1 MPTAYRP
8 APIRS
13 RGSFSF
19 RVSRSVI
26 ALFLAALPLVLSTP
40 APVAAQSSGEGRLM
54 GQVLSAETGGPLPGA
69 QIQVSDAGRG
79 VMAGVEG
86 RYQIDRIPVG
96 ETSLRVSMLG
106 FAPQTVEGVV
116 VEEGGTTRI
125 DIHLARQALEMEG
138 LVATAQQQQGSRIAL
153 RDEQRNSSSLVNAIS
168 SEQIARSPDGD
179 AAAAMRRV
187 SGVTVQ
193 DSRYVFVRGL
203 GERYTTSSL
212 NGSRI
217 PSPDPERKM
226 VPLDLFPA
234 GLLQSISTNKTFTPD
249 NSGDFSGGSVDIR
262 TPDFP
267 VRRTFTLSVG
277 TGYHPELTGRSVL
290 AAPTEG
296 QEWLALGAESREIP
310 APARN
315 FSGTVTRGPEV
326 NEVVN
331 SFRNAWSVEEETA
344 ALPSSLSASMGGS
357 TSLNGSTIGYLGS
370 ATYSRSQDVKLDQR
384 RARTGTGGS
393 EIDRYDGDEGSRS
406 VLLGGLAKV
415 SALVGTHSEI
425 HFTNNFNRSAENQAR
440 REVGVDENTQST
452 VQVDRLSYVERAVR
466 SHQLDGRHQLGPQ
479 HVLDWS
485 LSASGVSRSEPDR
498 SEFVTWLDPET
509 PIWFKDFEGA
519 VRTFGLLEEDAMEAG
534 AGYAFVLGGDPAAPN
549 RIRTGITYRE
559 HSREAWSEAF
569 RLQPFHWSP
578 NDPRWQLPPE
588 QFFDGRH
595 AGEGDDHFILSRELS
610 GGTYGAADRL
620 QAGYLM
626 AEVNV
631 TEGIRLTGGARLES
645 YRLDLEAQN
654 QLGRSFDIR
663 KDYTDLLPSLSARV
677 RMGDGHQLRLSATQ
691 TLARPEYREVAP
703 IAYREVLGGE
713 QVIGNADLERTLI
726 QNLDARWEWY
736 PRPGE
741 VISLGVFGK
750 WFDDPIEQRF
760 LARSGTNTR
769 TFVNA
774 ESATNHGIELEID
787 QRLDRVHPALSPFSF
802 FTNVTLMRSRVQTGQ
817 EGDEER
823 AMVGQAPFV
832 VNSGLSYVD
841 EAAGI
846 SATLLHNVVGKRIMN
861 ARASG
866 SQVNDVVE
874 QPRNLI
880 DFSVRFPLMMGA
892 AGKVDVKNLLDA
904 PYEVVQ
910 GPITR
915 EYHRVGRSVSVGL
928 SWRW

>member
-1 MPTAYRP
+1 
-8 APIRS
+8 
-13 RGSFSF
+13 
-19 RVSRSVI
+19 
-26 ALFLAALPLVLSTP
+26 
-40 APVAAQSSGEGRLM
+40 M
-54 GQVLSAETGGPLPGA
+54 GQVLSAETGAPLPGA
-69 QIQVSDAGRG
+69 QIQVGETGLG

-86 RYQIDRIPVG
+86 RYQIDRIPTG
-96 ETSLRVSMLG
+96 ETWLQVRLLG
-106 FAPQTVEGVV
+106 FAPESIEGVV
-116 VEEGGTTRI
+116 IQEGGTTRV
-125 DIHLARQALEMEG
+125 DVYLSRQALELEG
-138 LVATAQQQQGSRIAL
+138 LVATAQRELGSRVAL
-153 RDEQRNSSSLVNAIS
+153 LDEQRNASSVVNSIS
-168 SEQIARSPDGD
+168 AEQIGRSPDGD

-267 VRRTFTLSVG
+267 ARRTFTLSVG
-277 TGYHPELTGRSVL
+277 TGYHPEVTGQSVL

-296 QEWLALGAESREIP
+296 REWLAFGAGAREIP
-310 APARN
+310 GPARN
-315 FSGTVTRGPEV
+315 FSGSVTRGPEV
-326 NEVVN
+326 NDVVN
-331 SFRNAWSVEEETA
+331 SFRNAWSVQEETA
-344 ALPSSLSASMGGS
+344 ALPSSLSGSLGGS

-370 ATYSRSQDVKLDQR
+370 ATYSRSQVIKLDQR
-384 RARTGTGGS
+384 RARVGTG
-393 EIDRYDGDEGSRS
+393 ETEMDRYDGSEGSRS
-406 VLLGGLAKV
+406 VLLGGFAKL
-415 SALVGTHSEI
+415 SALLGTHSEV
-425 HFTNNFNRSAENQAR
+425 HLTNSVNRSADNQAR
-440 REVGVDENTQST
+440 RESGVDENTRST
-452 VQVDRLSYVERAVR
+452 VQVDRLTYVERAVR
-466 SHQLDGRHQLGPQ
+466 SHQLDARHQLGTR
-479 HVLDWS
+479 HVVDWS
-485 LSASGVSRSEPDR
+485 LSTSAVSRSEPDR
-498 SEFVTWLDPET
+498 SEFVTWLDPEV

-519 VRTFGLLEEDAMEAG
+519 VRTFGLLEEDALEAG
-534 AGYAFVLGGDPAAPN
+534 ANYAFVLGGDPAAPN
-549 RIRTGITYRE
+549 RLRTGVSYRE
-559 HSREAWSEAF
+559 TTRDAWSEAF
-569 RLQPFHWSP
+569 RLQPFHWFP

-588 QFFDGRH
+588 EFFDGRH
-595 AGEGDDHFILSRELS
+595 AGEDDDIFILSRELS
-610 GGTYGAADRL
+610 GGSYGAADRL

-631 TEGIRLTGGARLES
+631 LDGIQLIGGARAES
-645 YRLDLEAQN
+645 YRLDVDAQN
-654 QLGRSFDIR
+654 QLGQSFQVR
-663 KDYTDLLPSLSARV
+663 KEYTDILPSLSARV
-677 RMGDGHQLRLSATQ
+677 RTGDGHQLRLSATR

-713 QVIGNADLERTLI
+713 QVIGNVDLERTRI
-726 QNLDARWEWY
+726 HNLDARWEWY

-741 VISLGVFGK
+741 VISIGVFGK
-750 WFDDPIEQRF
+750 WFDDPVEQRF

-774 ESATNHGIELEID
+774 NKATNHGIELELD
-787 QRLDRVHPALSPFSF
+787 QRLDRIHPALSPLSF
-802 FTNVTLMRSRVQTGQ
+802 FSNVTVMRSRVHTGQ
-817 EGDEER
+817 EGDVER
-823 AMVGQAPFV
+823 PMVGQAPFV
-832 VNSGLSYVD
+832 VNSGLSYID
-841 EAAGI
+841 EASGI
-846 SATLLHNVVGKRIMN
+846 SATLLHNVVGKRIVN

-874 QPRNLI
+874 RPRNLV
-880 DFSVRFPLMMGA
+880 DLSVRFPVVMGA
-892 AGKVDVKNLLDA
+892 AGKVDVKNLFDA